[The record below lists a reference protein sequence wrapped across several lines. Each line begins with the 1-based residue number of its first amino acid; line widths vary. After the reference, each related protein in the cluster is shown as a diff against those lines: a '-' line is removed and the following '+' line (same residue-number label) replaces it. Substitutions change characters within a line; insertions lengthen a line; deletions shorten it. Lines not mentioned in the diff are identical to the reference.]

1 MYRID
6 GCSIEATKSCQF
18 RSHIVLKE
26 KEKEKNWPE
35 EKDFEEKSSKYRI
48 DTSINQYAKN
58 YLLLLFTKVL
68 MAPDQT

>member
-18 RSHIVLKE
+18 GSHIVLKE
-26 KEKEKNWPE
+26 KGMNWPE

-58 YLLLLFTKVL
+58 YLLLLLRLPTRDL
-68 MAPDQT
+68 